1 MGKRFDAYGKIGYLL
16 CYIERKR
23 RWSGR
28 GKQANGH
35 MPKSKSIMS
44 SKSALHGH
52 MGKSRSIMSSK
63 SDLNGHMEKNTS
75 VISTQI

>member
-35 MPKSKSIMS
+35 MSNSKSIMS

-52 MGKSRSIMSSK
+52 M
-63 SDLNGHMEKNTS
+63 EKNTS

>member
-1 MGKRFDAYGKIGYLL
+1 MLH
-16 CYIERKR
+16 RKKKAME
-23 RWSGR
+23 WPGE
-28 GKQANGH
+28 QANGH
-35 MPKSKSIMS
+35 MPKSKGIMS

>member
-35 MPKSKSIMS
+35 MPKSKGIMS
-44 SKSALHGH
+44 SKSELHGH
-52 MGKSRSIMSSK
+52 MEKSRSIMSSK
-63 SDLNGHMEKNTS
+63 SDLNGHMEKNRS
-75 VISTQI
+75 VIPTEI